1 MTYAATTLR
10 AGVRE
15 MGTHRYWNWRQ
26 LHLTRSP
33 HDQFQDDWQSRRRCS
48 WPLPPS
54 RRALAQWSSVAGL
67 GLCRH
72 APLSAVAGL
81 GNKPSFPFHQPC
93 LFISFWWVCP
103 RAQTLSITVS
113 GASGGAAELT
123 PGFSWIQSRPG
134 QRAGMD
140 ARNLYSW
147 LTGPGGGLRG
157 TFLAAAETT
166 CFGHPPRFSPALQ
179 RLPASSLPCWNGN
192 MCPDEPTSSKAE

>member
-1 MTYAATTLR
+1 
-10 AGVRE
+10 

-33 HDQFQDDWQSRRRCS
+33 HDQFQDDWHSRRRCS
-48 WPLPPS
+48 CPLPAS

-72 APLSAVAGL
+72 APLPAVAGL
-81 GNKPSFPFHQPC
+81 WNKPSFPFHQPC
-93 LFISFWWVCP
+93 LFIGFWWVSS

-123 PGFSWIQSRPG
+123 PGFSWIQLRPG

-140 ARNLYSW
+140 ASNLRSW
-147 LTGPGGGLRG
+147 LTAREEVLGG
-157 TFLAAAETT
+157 
-166 CFGHPPRFSPALQ
+166 RF
-179 RLPASSLPCWNGN
+179 
-192 MCPDEPTSSKAE
+192 